1 MPATAENEIQQL
13 ARGLSFSTVFLV
25 TPFYLYT
32 APTTHKAVIT
42 SVNLRCTL
50 ATLVTGP
57 PTIEMKTSVSSEVI
71 FAQQQLI
78 GAIAVNDMW
87 TFVAEG
93 RTVLLQAGE
102 SLQQV
107 VVSLSTL
114 SGVGDQQWR
123 ADVFGYL
130 VS

>member
-1 MPATAENEIQQL
+1 
-13 ARGLSFSTVFLV
+13 
-25 TPFYLYT
+25 
-32 APTTHKAVIT
+32 
-42 SVNLRCTL
+42 
-50 ATLVTGP
+50 
-57 PTIEMKTSVSSEVI
+57 MKTSVSSEVI